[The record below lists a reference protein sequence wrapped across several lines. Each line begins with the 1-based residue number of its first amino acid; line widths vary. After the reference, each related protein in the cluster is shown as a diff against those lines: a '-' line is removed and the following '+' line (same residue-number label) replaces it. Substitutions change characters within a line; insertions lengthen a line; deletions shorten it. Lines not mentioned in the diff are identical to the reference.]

1 MDIKFISEAEAKRV
15 TRKLVQD
22 SKYIDIAVAWA
33 GTNSVVDDLLQY
45 PAKLRKV
52 VIGTHMFQTSPSVL
66 RDLMSCSG
74 VRCMPPNGRLFHPKI
89 YLFQLETGLA
99 AIVGSHNL
107 TAGAFEGGN
116 IEASVLIRGAATELA
131 LRDLSSFVQ
140 KVWGMAKDI
149 DEDFLFAYER
159 QYDIH
164 RAKRKALEKFHPIK
178 KPRVGTSIPSPL
190 QLPWSEFKAKV
201 MEDLHHNDL
210 PKRLMVLEGAAAI
223 FAKKPHFADLDRDDR
238 RAIAGTY
245 GPKEEKKSNISWA
258 WFGTMFPQGDF
269 KNLVNDSPVGLSKAL
284 DCIPAEGGVSEDD
297 YSAFTKLFKKAFEG
311 KSHKGGV
318 ATASRLLCMKRPDVF
333 VGVNNANRKGLC
345 GAFEVAFSTLS
356 LDNYWD
362 RIVVPTQLSPWWQ
375 QDRPR
380 GTLAGR
386 IWDNRAALLDCI
398 YFDPAEM

>member
-190 QLPWSEFKAKV
+190 LLPWSEFKAKV

-210 PKRLMVLEGAAAI
+210 PKRLMVLEGAVAI

-269 KNLVNDSPVGLSKAL
+269 KNLVNDSPVCLSKAL
-284 DCIPAEGGVSEDD
+284 DCIPAEGEVSEDD
-297 YSAFTKLFKKAFEG
+297 YNAFTKLFKQAFEG

>member
-1 MDIKFISEAEAKRV
+1 MDISLIADAEAKSV
-15 TRKLVQD
+15 TCKLVQD
-22 SKYIDIAVAWA
+22 SRFIDIAVAWA
-33 GTNSVVDDLLQY
+33 GANSVVNVLLQY
-45 PAKLRKV
+45 PTKLRKV
-52 VIGTHMFQTSPSVL
+52 VIGTHMYQTDPAVL
-66 RDLMSCSG
+66 RKLMPCSA

-89 YLFQLETGLA
+89 YLFQLQTGLA
-99 AIVGSHNL
+99 AIIGSHNL

-116 IEASVLIRGAATELA
+116 VEASVLIRSAGADTVLSEL
-131 LRDLSSFVQ
+131 LSFVQ
-140 KVWGMAKDI
+140 KAWRTAMEI
-149 DEDFLFAYER
+149 DDDFLFAYER

-164 RAKRKALEKFHPIK
+164 RAKRKALEKFHPIRM
-178 KPRVGTSIPSPL
+178 PHAGASIPSPL
-190 QLPWSEFKAKV
+190 QLHWSEFKAKV
-201 MEDLHHNDL
+201 IQDLHHNNL

-223 FAKKPHFADLDRDDR
+223 FAKCHHFADLDRDDR

-245 GPKEEKKSNISWA
+245 GSKEEKNSNIPWA

-269 KNLVNDSPVGLSKAL
+269 KNLVNDNPGGLSRAL
-284 DCIPAEGGVSEDD
+284 GCIPTEGEISEAD
-297 YSAFTKLFKKAFEG
+297 YNAFIELFKRAFEG
-311 KSHKGGV
+311 KEHKGGV

-345 GAFEVAFSTLS
+345 GAFGVAHSTLS
-356 LDNYWD
+356 LENYWD

-380 GTLAGR
+380 GVLAGR

>member
-1 MDIKFISEAEAKRV
+1 MEIKLLSDVEAKRV

-22 SKYIDIAVAWA
+22 SMSIDIAVAWA
-33 GTNSVVDDLLQY
+33 GKNTIVDALLQH
-45 PAKLRKV
+45 PAKLRKI
-52 VIGTHMFQTSPSVL
+52 VIGTHMYQTNPTVL
-66 RDLMSCSG
+66 RSLLPYSG

-89 YLFQLETGLA
+89 YLFHLNTELT

-116 IEASVLIRGAATELA
+116 IEASVLIHGAGTDSI
-131 LRDLSSFVQ
+131 LRDLLSFVE
-140 KVWGMAKDI
+140 KAWRTAKKI
-149 DEDFLFAYER
+149 DEDFLFAYGR
-159 QYDIH
+159 QYDIN
-164 RAKRKALEKFHPIK
+164 RAKRKALERFHPIK
-178 KPRVGTSIPSPL
+178 MPRGGTSIPSPL
-190 QLPWSEFKAKV
+190 QLPWSEFKEKV
-201 MEDLHHNDL
+201 IKDLHHNDL
-210 PKRLMVLEGAAAI
+210 STRLMVLEGAAAI

-238 RAIAGTY
+238 RAIAGTF
-245 GPKEEKKSNISWA
+245 GREEEKRSDIPWA

-269 KNLVNDSPVGLSKAL
+269 KNLVNDSPGGLSKAL
-284 DCIPAEGGVSEDD
+284 DCIPAEGEVSEND
-297 YSAFTKLFKKAFEG
+297 YNLFTKLFRKAFEG
-311 KSHKGGV
+311 KEHKGGV

-380 GTLAGR
+380 GMLAGR
-386 IWDNRAALLDCI
+386 IWDNRAALLDCL
-398 YFDPAEM
+398 YYDPAAM